1 MKRFLTNICG
11 SGWVR
16 VPSQPE
22 MQASLLAVNR
32 QHTTAFIGAGS
43 PPAGRTRPVPGERSE
58 SKAKRRG
65 QPRT

>member
-1 MKRFLTNICG
+1 M
-11 SGWVR
+11 R